1 MDGSTFFRAKTCLSG
16 RRQPQKI
23 HNKMIHKHTKT
34 ALLAALLF
42 LLAGTTSQAQ
52 FFFLWK
58 GDFRLGLTAGLNH
71 HFSAFDVAAPPT
83 LGIIKDPSP
92 ALLQPEVGLFFG
104 MEKEINRSWA
114 FGFDTRLNL
123 HKNASSV
130 TVRQLATAKD
140 YELDLSNTAL
150 KATEGIYFAY
160 SLSREMQ
167 FTFGAGLTIDAYF
180 GGSATAEPAEGAPEC
195 QFGDMDAFNFGFG
208 FAGAFTAGVTYYLND
223 TFFIKGDLAFR
234 TAPFFSTAKMD
245 EDFWGS
251 SNPWRDGDKVQV
263 SAPGSA
269 NLALLATIGFKW

>member
-1 MDGSTFFRAKTCLSG
+1 M
-16 RRQPQKI
+16 RRVVVTG
-23 HNKMIHKHTKT
+23 MGLVS
-34 ALLAALLF
+34 ALGNTVASALARLDTPENCVVNVPD
-42 LLAGTTSQAQ
+42 LAR
-52 FFFLWK
+52 FKVLV
-58 GDFRLGLTAGLNH
+58 L
-71 HFSAFDVAAPPT
+71 P
-83 LGIIKDPSP
+83 
-92 ALLQPEVGLFFG
+92 
-104 MEKEINRSWA
+104 
-114 FGFDTRLNL
+114 
-123 HKNASSV
+123 
-130 TVRQLATAKD
+130 
-140 YELDLSNTAL
+140 
-150 KATEGIYFAY
+150 FAY

-269 NLALLATIGFKW
+269 NLALLATIGFKPEQNL